1 MPNQFAKAEGKRI
14 VVTNACNKRIVW
26 MYKSIIA
33 EINDRLVFL
42 KGRENVSSILRMQYL
57 QELKDVIYEHLIK
70 LDNNLYKVI
79 QSDMKSVAG
88 AVVSDNRDLLKKFG
102 FDSEL
107 VSTAFLYVPQD
118 VVDGIMSGKLYKGK
132 WTLSKAIWK
141 DRALQHGDLETII
154 AKGIAENKSTY
165 DIAKDLEKYV
175 NPSAKKDWEWSKVYP
190 GVRKRI
196 DYNAQRLARTM
207 ISHAYEESFVR
218 TTKSNPFIMAYKW
231 LPSYTD
237 RMCEVCRERGE
248 QDQYG
253 LGAGVYPKDQL
264 PLDHPNG
271 MCTFSTVIPKSY
283 RQIADDIADWYHG
296 SGDPD
301 LNKLIDGFVKD
312 MRSRN

>member
-1 MPNQFAKAEGKRI
+1 MPNEFAVAEGKRV
-14 VVTNACNKRIVW
+14 VVTNVQRRQIAKMYKLLAKEIGSRISSLQGKSNISSVMRIQYLKELRRDIEKQLNNISKSLSGTIQGNMRIV
-26 MYKSIIA
+26 S
-33 EINDRLVFL
+33 E
-42 KGRENVSSILRMQYL
+42 S
-57 QELKDVIYEHLIK
+57 
-70 LDNNLYKVI
+70 
-79 QSDMKSVAG
+79 
-88 AVVSDNRDLLKKFG
+88 VVSGNRKMLQNFG
-102 FDSEL
+102 YSKEL
-107 VSTAFLYVPQD
+107 YGTSFAYVPDD
-118 VVDGIMSGKLYKGK
+118 VVAEIMSGKLYEGK
-132 WTLSKAIWK
+132 WTLSKAIWQ
-141 DRALQHGDLETII
+141 DNALQNKDLETII
-154 AKGIAENKSTY
+154 AKGVAENKSTY

-218 TTKSNPFIMAYKW
+218 TTKSNPFITAYKW